1 MNLNINDKRK
11 IIFDKINDIENHNKI
26 VNFIMFHEI
35 KHTVNNNGYFI
46 NISKLS
52 DELID
57 KLYNLVIDLNDNI
70 TDNIDQEIK
79 EIIETNENS
88 KNTINKIVTV
98 KDIKLNEFSQNDK
111 ILINKSKTY
120 KFE

>member
-1 MNLNINDKRK
+1 MDLNYKK
-11 IIFDKINDIENHNKI
+11 KFIFDKINEIEKHNKI

-79 EIIETNENS
+79 EIIKTNENS